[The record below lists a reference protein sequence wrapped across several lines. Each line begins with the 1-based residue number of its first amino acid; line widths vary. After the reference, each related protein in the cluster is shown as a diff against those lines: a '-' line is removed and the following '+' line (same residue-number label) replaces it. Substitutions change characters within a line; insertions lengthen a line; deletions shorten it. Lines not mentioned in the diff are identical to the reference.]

1 MAKNGHRLTADNEEN
16 LSLVRE
22 AAGDNGTGGSTS
34 TAINQESK
42 SGGAIWKV
50 LAVIVAGV
58 VILLA
63 TDMIELKIADK
74 GGASDLPEGLSS
86 PPESSHHDVLP
97 SATGVEIKEQ
107 IVSIIN
113 EEPPLAE
120 TSAEKEPAAETPLE
134 TPAETPPETP
144 AAETPLETLAAE
156 TPPETPAETPKK
168 TLPAANRL
176 TYKRRGQP
184 MSDEERKKMSDK
196 WGSWTLVD
204 DKERPQEDYY
214 EEYPNRDIPRSKFPS
229 NAWQIDKDYLDKFL
243 PEAIA
248 LAQRAQEAILAEYG
262 HTEGPWENRTD
273 MFQVEMIESL
283 EGANG
288 LQTGSRGVAGR
299 PSLVKGGWTTPKS
312 WEGFVRRVLHAVMTE
327 DTFVFAMG
335 GHSAAAGHG

>member
-1 MAKNGHRLTADNEEN
+1 MAKNGPRVASDDEET

-34 TAINQESK
+34 TATNKESK

-50 LAVIVAGV
+50 LVLIVAGI

-63 TDMIELKIADK
+63 TDSIELKIANTA
-74 GGASDLPEGLSS
+74 GASDHPEGLSP

-97 SATGVEIKEQ
+97 SATNVETKEQ
-107 IVSIIN
+107 IVSMITRQ
-113 EEPPLAE
+113 PPSAKTPAE
-120 TSAEKEPAAETPLE
+120 QEPAAETPLE
-134 TPAETPPETP
+134 SP
-144 AAETPLETLAAE
+144 AETPLETPAAE
-156 TPPETPAETPKK
+156 TPPETPAETPAK

-184 MSDEERKKMSDK
+184 MSDEERQKMSDK

-229 NAWQIDKDYLDKFL
+229 NAWQIDKDYLDNFL

-262 HTEGPWENRTD
+262 KTEGPWENRTD
-273 MFQVEMIESL
+273 MFQVEMLESL
-283 EGANG
+283 EG
-288 LQTGSRGVAGR
+288 QTGLEAGKGGGR
-299 PSLVKGGWTTPKS
+299 PSLVKGGWTTTKS

-327 DTFVFAMG
+327 DMFVFAMG

>member
-1 MAKNGHRLTADNEEN
+1 MAKNGQRVAADDEEN

-34 TAINQESK
+34 TATNQESK

-50 LAVIVAGV
+50 LALIVAGI

-63 TDMIELKIADK
+63 TDSIELKIANK
-74 GGASDLPEGLSS
+74 GGASDHPEGLSP

-97 SATGVEIKEQ
+97 SAAHVETKEKIGS
-107 IVSIIN
+107 IVTL
-113 EEPPLAE
+113 EPPAAE
-120 TSAEKEPAAETPLE
+120 TPAEQEPAAETPLE

-144 AAETPLETLAAE
+144 AVTPLETPAE
-156 TPPETPAETPKK
+156 TPPETPAETSTK

-262 HTEGPWENRTD
+262 KTEGPWENRTD
-273 MFQVEMIESL
+273 MFQVEMLETLEGQTSL
-283 EGANG
+283 EAGKGA
-288 LQTGSRGVAGR
+288 AR
-299 PSLVKGGWTTPKS
+299 PSLVKGGWTTTKS

-327 DTFVFAMG
+327 DMFVFAMG